1 MSESAPAPEPATG
14 DPPVAGA
21 AARPAVALSRLVP
34 ALGVGQII
42 AWGTLF
48 YSIAV
53 LGPPMARDI
62 GATDTE
68 LYGSFTAGLFVSG
81 LVAPWAGRSIDRHG
95 GSRVLAS
102 GSLTAVC
109 ACMLLAFARGPATMA
124 AGWVVAG
131 AAMGMGLYDAAFA
144 TLHRVA
150 GGSYRRAVTA
160 LTLFGGFASTVF
172 WPLSQFILERE
183 GWRAAFG
190 VHAALNLAVA
200 LPLHL
205 VAVPGASRRS
215 TGTMAVVARHRAGGS
230 RRVFIWLAA
239 ALSIA
244 AFLAAGV
251 SAHLVTLLGSGG
263 IAPRDAVLAG
273 ALIGPMQVAGR
284 LMEFAFS
291 DRLRPLAVG
300 TLAFALMAGA
310 LVVLA
315 LVHGAWIVALAFALL
330 YGWSNGVLTIVR
342 GTVPGV
348 LFGERDYGA
357 LLGRLA
363 RPQFMLKSVAPL
375 VVTLLA
381 GAGAGGRVAL
391 VALAAGGF
399 AALASYLIAIRASR

>member
-1 MSESAPAPEPATG
+1 MSAP
-14 DPPVAGA
+14 
-21 AARPAVALSRLVP
+21 PAVALSRLVP
-34 ALGVGQII
+34 CLGVGQII

-53 LGPPMARDI
+53 LGPPMAHAI
-62 GATDTE
+62 GASDTW

-81 LVAPWAGRSIDRHG
+81 LVAPWTGRSIDRRG
-95 GSRVLAS
+95 GRPVLVLGSAIAGIACIVLAVAQ
-102 GSLTAVC
+102 GA
-109 ACMLLAFARGPATMA
+109 ATMA
-124 AGWVVAG
+124 VGWIVAG
-131 AAMGMGLYDAAFA
+131 VAMGMGLYDAAFA

-150 GGSYRRAVTA
+150 GTSYRRAVTA

-172 WPLSQFILERE
+172 WPLSQFILERH

-200 LPLHL
+200 LPLYAI
-205 VAVPGASRRS
+205 AVPGAARRS
-215 TGTMAVVARHRAGGS
+215 PGTMAVAAHHVAQGT
-230 RRVFIWLAA
+230 RRVFVWLAT

-251 SAHLVTLLGSGG
+251 SAHLVTLLGAGG

-315 LVHGAWIVALAFALL
+315 LVHGAWIVALLFALL

-381 GAGAGGRVAL
+381 GLGSGGRVAL
-391 VALAAGGF
+391 AVLAAGGV
-399 AALASYLIAIRASR
+399 AALASYRLAVRASR

>member
-1 MSESAPAPEPATG
+1 LSAPLPA
-14 DPPVAGA
+14 A
-21 AARPAVALSRLVP
+21 PAVALSRLVP

-53 LGPPMARDI
+53 LGPPMARAI

-81 LVAPWAGRSIDRHG
+81 LFAPWTGRSIDRRG
-95 GSRVLAS
+95 GRGVLAL
-102 GSLTAVC
+102 GSIVGGA
-109 ACMLLAFARGPATMA
+109 ACVILALARGPATMA
-124 AGWVVAG
+124 AGWIVAG

-144 TLHRVA
+144 TLHRVS

-183 GWRAAFG
+183 GWRVAFG

-200 LPLHL
+200 LPLHRF
-205 VAVPGASRRS
+205 AVPDASHRS
-215 TGTMAVVARHRAGGS
+215 PGTMSTVAQHAARGS
-230 RRVFIWLAA
+230 QSAFVWLAA
-239 ALSIA
+239 ALSLV
-244 AFLAAGV
+244 AFLTAGV
-251 SAHLVTLLGSGG
+251 SAHLVTLLSTGG
-263 IAPRDAVLAG
+263 IAPRDAVLVG

-300 TLAFALMAGA
+300 TLAFVLMAAA
-310 LVVLA
+310 LIVLT

-375 VVTLLA
+375 AVTLLA
-381 GAGAGGRVAL
+381 AGGGGGRVVL
-391 VALAAGGF
+391 VALAAGGL
-399 AALASYLIAIRASR
+399 AALASYLRAIRGSR